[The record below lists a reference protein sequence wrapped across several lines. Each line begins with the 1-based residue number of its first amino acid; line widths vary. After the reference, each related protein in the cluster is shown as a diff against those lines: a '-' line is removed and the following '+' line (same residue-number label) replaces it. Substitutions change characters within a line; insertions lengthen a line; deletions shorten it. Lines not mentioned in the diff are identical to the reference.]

1 MFVFGAIISGLT
13 NIIFGFLPRIKSG
26 SVFLA
31 MSLTVRS
38 MTAVGE
44 SAMSTAVYPLAMRCA
59 PSSQSTVLAV
69 METMF
74 GAGTTIGPFVG
85 GFLFEIGGFLAPFGI
100 CGGMLLVCGVI
111 AYFVLSEDVTEEEE
125 DHSEE
130 VSADGS
136 NDDVEM
142 SGEVTTVTP
151 VTYRS
156 LLSSPQMMLAAVLT
170 FLTGVSTQWYQP
182 SLEPYVRNTFG
193 LSSFQVS
200 YW

>member
-1 MFVFGAIISGLT
+1 MFVFGAIVSGLT

-26 SVFLA
+26 SMFLA

-59 PSSQSTVLAV
+59 PRSQSTVLAV

-85 GFLFEIGGFLAPFGI
+85 GFLFEIGGFLAPFGV

-111 AYFVLSEDVTEEEE
+111 AYFVLSEHEEEE
-125 DHSEE
+125 DHSGEGSE
-130 VSADGS
+130 DGG

-142 SGEVTTVTP
+142 SGEVTTLTP

-156 LLSSPQMMLAAVLT
+156 LLGSPQMMLAAILT